1 MTIVIQRRNWIA
13 SAMNSNNHP
22 KGPEVLHLDYKT
34 EIRRTNVSA
43 WKDMIRYPVQFE
55 WTFEPNEICVMK
67 ESMQVSLISNKL
79 SSLHEEELTACIE
92 RLQKQM
98 PEISDGWFVRFD
110 EASPKDGVRALPLY
124 TAHQIIEQIVTSM
137 RALRALE
144 EGNRVLYFCPYQPDW
159 NSEKELRVFVY
170 NSRVT
175 AISQYA
181 TKTKLFPAMSDEKLT
196 AVAKSVTNFLDQHV
210 SQYTSRL
217 GTQFVCDIYF
227 DIEPRVIEFNSFGY
241 WLASGSGY
249 FHWLTDKE
257 ILYGDGETVVFR
269 IDSGEPQI

>member
-1 MTIVIQRRNWIA
+1 MSVVIQRRLWDAN
-13 SAMNSNNHP
+13 AMNSNNHS

-34 EIRRTNVSA
+34 EIKRTNVSA
-43 WKDMIRYPVQFE
+43 WKDMIQYPVKFE
-55 WTFEPNEICVMK
+55 WTFEPAEARVMK
-67 ESMQVSLISNKL
+67 ESMQISLISNKL
-79 SSLHEEELTACIE
+79 SSLHEEELTACID
-92 RLQKQM
+92 RLQTQM
-98 PEISDGWFVRFD
+98 PEVQDGWFIRFD
-110 EASPKDGVRALPLY
+110 EASPKDGVRAWPLY
-124 TAHQIIEQIVTSM
+124 TARQVIEQIVTSM

-144 EGNRVLYFCPYQPDW
+144 EGNCVLYFCPYQPNW

-181 TKTKLFPAMSDEKLT
+181 IGTKLFANMSDEELT
-196 AVAKSVTNFLDQHV
+196 SISRSVKDFLDQRMPE
-210 SQYTSRL
+210 YTSCL
-217 GTQFVCDIYF
+217 GTQFVCDIYLGDF
-227 DIEPRVIEFNSFGY
+227 DVARPRVIEFNSFGY

-269 IDSGEPQI
+269 VDK